1 MRRYP
6 GRPLIGVGAVIVENG
21 KILLVRRVNDP
32 NKGKWS
38 VPGGLVRAGE
48 RLEEALKREIME
60 ELGVEIETGDV
71 ACVTDEIFRDK
82 NGDVEYHYVV
92 IDFFAKI
99 VEGVPRAM
107 SDADQV
113 RWFDLSEISSAET
126 VDFVGKLAEKLL
138 SGNDEIYIS

>member
-107 SDADQV
+107 SDADEV

>member
-92 IDFFAKI
+92 LDFFAKI

-107 SDADQV
+107 SDADEV

-138 SGNDEIYIS
+138 SGND